1 MHSLCKFERVH
12 AGLYI
17 QNALLSEKQKKQHID
32 LSPLKLWG
40 QFVLSWQRLR
50 ACLLGNSY
58 GFSLKFVPFH
68 ITFVLCCC
76 SKAENMPNGV
86 LITHI
91 PALAG
96 LASGGSS
103 KSTQATK
110 HFYTMFSSRNTKGL
124 LFTCQHDYAV
134 QCFLLNVDQWSYF
147 PTWSC
152 GKSWD
157 VGQRSPTI
165 LPGLPHAFGPWSG

>member
-1 MHSLCKFERVH
+1 MHSKCTVTSDRH
-12 AGLYI
+12 
-17 QNALLSEKQKKQHID
+17 KKKKKTAHRSLASKTMGPICFI
-32 LSPLKLWG
+32 LTTLT
-40 QFVLSWQRLR
+40 
-50 ACLLGNSY
+50 CLLGNSY
-58 GFSLKFVPFH
+58 GFSLKIVPFH

-76 SKAENMPNGV
+76 SEAENMPNGV

-134 QCFLLNVDQWSYF
+134 QCFLLNVEQWSYF

-152 GKSWD
+152 GKS
-157 VGQRSPTI
+157 
-165 LPGLPHAFGPWSG
+165 